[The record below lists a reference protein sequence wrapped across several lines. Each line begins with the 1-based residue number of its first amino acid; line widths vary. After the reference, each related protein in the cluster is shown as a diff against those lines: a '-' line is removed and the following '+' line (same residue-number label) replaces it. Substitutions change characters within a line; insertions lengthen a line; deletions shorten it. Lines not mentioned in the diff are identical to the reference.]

1 MRKSINHLYLIIL
14 ISILS
19 SVAPMGVDT
28 YLPSIPEIA
37 KYFDVNI
44 HKVELSLS
52 IFLIGFAIGQIFGGP
67 ISDRYGRRVGSIVGL
82 LGYALFSF
90 LIIFSSSIYELW
102 IYRFLEAFFGGITVV
117 NATAAVRDRFS
128 GQEAAKVFSLIG
140 MVRSLAPL
148 LAPVFGAAIIHFFPW
163 EGIFVFLT
171 IYALIVA
178 FFIYK
183 DLPES
188 FTYTKQNI
196 IESYKLV
203 LTHKKAMKAM
213 LVLAISFGAF
223 FIIIAKTSY
232 IYIEYFGIKTDY
244 FPLFFGINFIILIA
258 MINVNVK
265 LLKTYEAKNIAKY
278 ATFIQFCVGIIF
290 LLIHKDM
297 NLILTVI
304 IIASYMSMMAFIFGN
319 CMSLAIEHFS
329 KNAGVASG
337 VIGVLQFGLGALIS
351 SVALNFDNNGFFV
364 IAFSI
369 TILSIISF
377 FIIRS
382 YLHFLHWLKM
392 GCKIH
397 NFRLTEK
404 T

>member
-19 SVAPMGVDT
+19 SVAPMGIDT

-278 ATFIQFCVGIIF
+278 ATLIQFCVGIIF

-337 VIGVLQFGLGALIS
+337 VIGVLQFGLGAIIS
-351 SVALNFDNNGFFV
+351 SITLNFDNNGFFV

-369 TILSIISF
+369 TFLSIISF
-377 FIIRS
+377 LIMRS
-382 YLHFLHWLKM
+382 YK
-392 GCKIH
+392 
-397 NFRLTEK
+397 
-404 T
+404 

>member
-1 MRKSINHLYLIIL
+1 MQKSINHLYLIIL

-278 ATFIQFCVGIIF
+278 ATLIQFCVGIIF

-364 IAFSI
+364 IAFSL
-369 TILSIISF
+369 TFLSIISF

-382 YLHFLHWLKM
+382 YK
-392 GCKIH
+392 
-397 NFRLTEK
+397 
-404 T
+404 

>member
-19 SVAPMGVDT
+19 SVAPMGIDT

-244 FPLFFGINFIILIA
+244 FPIFFGINFIILIA

-278 ATFIQFCVGIIF
+278 ATLIQFCVGIIF

-337 VIGVLQFGLGALIS
+337 VIGVLQFGLGAIIS
-351 SVALNFDNNGFFV
+351 SIALNFDNNGFFV

-369 TILSIISF
+369 TFLSIISF
-377 FIIRS
+377 LIMRS
-382 YLHFLHWLKM
+382 YK
-392 GCKIH
+392 
-397 NFRLTEK
+397 
-404 T
+404 

>member
-90 LIIFSSSIYELW
+90 LIIFSASIYELW

-278 ATFIQFCVGIIF
+278 ATLIQFCVGIIF

-369 TILSIISF
+369 TFLSIISF
-377 FIIRS
+377 LIMRS
-382 YLHFLHWLKM
+382 YK
-392 GCKIH
+392 
-397 NFRLTEK
+397 
-404 T
+404 

>member
-163 EGIFVFLT
+163 EGIFIFLT

-278 ATFIQFCVGIIF
+278 ATLIQFCVGIIF

-337 VIGVLQFGLGALIS
+337 VIGVLQFGLGAIIS
-351 SVALNFDNNGFFV
+351 SIALNFDNNGFFV

-369 TILSIISF
+369 TFLSIISF

-382 YLHFLHWLKM
+382 YK
-392 GCKIH
+392 
-397 NFRLTEK
+397 
-404 T
+404 

>member
-102 IYRFLEAFFGGITVV
+102 IFRFLEAFFGGITVV

-265 LLKTYEAKNIAKY
+265 LLKTYQAKNIAKY
-278 ATFIQFCVGIIF
+278 ATLIQFCVGIIF

-369 TILSIISF
+369 TFLSIISF
-377 FIIRS
+377 LIIRS
-382 YLHFLHWLKM
+382 YK
-392 GCKIH
+392 
-397 NFRLTEK
+397 
-404 T
+404 

>member
-19 SVAPMGVDT
+19 SVAPMGIDT

-278 ATFIQFCVGIIF
+278 ATLIQFCVGIIF

-351 SVALNFDNNGFFV
+351 SIALNFDNNGFFV

-369 TILSIISF
+369 TFLSIISF
-377 FIIRS
+377 LIIRS
-382 YLHFLHWLKM
+382 YK
-392 GCKIH
+392 
-397 NFRLTEK
+397 
-404 T
+404 

>member
-232 IYIEYFGIKTDY
+232 IYIEYFGIKTDH

-258 MINVNVK
+258 MIKVNVN
-265 LLKTYEAKNIAKY
+265 LLKTYEAKIIAKY
-278 ATFIQFCVGIIF
+278 ATLIQFCVGIIF

-351 SVALNFDNNGFFV
+351 SIALNFDNNGFFV

-369 TILSIISF
+369 TFLSIISF
-377 FIIRS
+377 LIIRS
-382 YLHFLHWLKM
+382 YK
-392 GCKIH
+392 
-397 NFRLTEK
+397 
-404 T
+404 

>member
-19 SVAPMGVDT
+19 SVAPMGIDT

-67 ISDRYGRRVGSIVGL
+67 ISDRYGRKVGSIVGL

-278 ATFIQFCVGIIF
+278 ATLIQFCVGIIF

-369 TILSIISF
+369 TFLSIISF
-377 FIIRS
+377 LIIRS
-382 YLHFLHWLKM
+382 YK
-392 GCKIH
+392 
-397 NFRLTEK
+397 
-404 T
+404 

>member
-244 FPLFFGINFIILIA
+244 FTLFFGINFIILIA
-258 MINVNVK
+258 MIKVNVK

-278 ATFIQFCVGIIF
+278 ATLIQFCVGIIF

-369 TILSIISF
+369 TFLSIISF
-377 FIIRS
+377 LIMRS
-382 YLHFLHWLKM
+382 YK
-392 GCKIH
+392 
-397 NFRLTEK
+397 
-404 T
+404 

>member
-265 LLKTYEAKNIAKY
+265 LLKTYEAKIIAKY

-337 VIGVLQFGLGALIS
+337 VIGVLQFGLGAIIS
-351 SVALNFDNNGFFV
+351 SIALNFDNNGFFV

-369 TILSIISF
+369 TFLSIISF
-377 FIIRS
+377 LIMRS
-382 YLHFLHWLKM
+382 YK
-392 GCKIH
+392 
-397 NFRLTEK
+397 
-404 T
+404 

>member
-1 MRKSINHLYLIIL
+1 MSHNPLFLVFFIL
-14 ISILS
+14 LSILS
-19 SVAPMGVDT
+19 SVAPIATDT
-28 YLPSIPEIA
+28 YLPTIPEIA

-278 ATFIQFCVGIIF
+278 ATLIQFCVGIIF

-337 VIGVLQFGLGALIS
+337 VIGVLQFGLGAIIS
-351 SVALNFDNNGFFV
+351 SIALNFDNNGFFV

-369 TILSIISF
+369 TFLSIISF
-377 FIIRS
+377 LIIRS
-382 YLHFLHWLKM
+382 YK
-392 GCKIH
+392 
-397 NFRLTEK
+397 
-404 T
+404 

>member
-37 KYFDVNI
+37 KYIDVNI

-278 ATFIQFCVGIIF
+278 ATLIQFCVGIIF

-369 TILSIISF
+369 TFLSIISF
-377 FIIRS
+377 LIMRS
-382 YLHFLHWLKM
+382 YK
-392 GCKIH
+392 
-397 NFRLTEK
+397 
-404 T
+404 

>member
-19 SVAPMGVDT
+19 SVAPMGIDT

-258 MINVNVK
+258 MIKVNVN

-278 ATFIQFCVGIIF
+278 ATLIQFCVGIIF

-337 VIGVLQFGLGALIS
+337 VIGVLQFGLGAIIS
-351 SVALNFDNNGFFV
+351 SIALNFDNNGFFV

-369 TILSIISF
+369 TFLSIISF
-377 FIIRS
+377 LIIRS
-382 YLHFLHWLKM
+382 YK
-392 GCKIH
+392 
-397 NFRLTEK
+397 
-404 T
+404 

>member
-128 GQEAAKVFSLIG
+128 GQAAAK
-140 MVRSLAPL
+140 
-148 LAPVFGAAIIHFFPW
+148 
-163 EGIFVFLT
+163 IF
-171 IYALIVA
+171 ALIVA

-278 ATFIQFCVGIIF
+278 ATLIQFCVGIIF

-351 SVALNFDNNGFFV
+351 SIALNFDNNGFFV

-369 TILSIISF
+369 TFLSIISF
-377 FIIRS
+377 LIIRS
-382 YLHFLHWLKM
+382 YK
-392 GCKIH
+392 
-397 NFRLTEK
+397 
-404 T
+404 

>member
-196 IESYKLV
+196 VESYKLV

-244 FPLFFGINFIILIA
+244 FPIFFGINFIILIA
-258 MINVNVK
+258 MIKVNVN

-278 ATFIQFCVGIIF
+278 ATLVQFCVGIIF

-337 VIGVLQFGLGALIS
+337 VIGVLQFGLGAIIS

-369 TILSIISF
+369 TFLSIISF
-377 FIIRS
+377 LIIRS
-382 YLHFLHWLKM
+382 YK
-392 GCKIH
+392 
-397 NFRLTEK
+397 
-404 T
+404 

>member
-67 ISDRYGRRVGSIVGL
+67 ISDRYGRRVGSIIGL

-163 EGIFVFLT
+163 EGIFIFLT

-278 ATFIQFCVGIIF
+278 ATLIQFCVGIIF

-369 TILSIISF
+369 TFLSIISF

-382 YLHFLHWLKM
+382 YK
-392 GCKIH
+392 
-397 NFRLTEK
+397 
-404 T
+404 

>member
-19 SVAPMGVDT
+19 SVAPMGIDT

-67 ISDRYGRRVGSIVGL
+67 ISDRYGRKMSSVFGL
-82 LGYALFSF
+82 IGFGFFSF
-90 LIIFSSSIYELW
+90 SIYELW

-278 ATFIQFCVGIIF
+278 ATLIQFCVGIIF

-337 VIGVLQFGLGALIS
+337 VIGVLQFGLGAIIS
-351 SVALNFDNNGFFV
+351 SIALNFDNNGFFV

-369 TILSIISF
+369 TFLSIISF
-377 FIIRS
+377 LIMRS
-382 YLHFLHWLKM
+382 YK
-392 GCKIH
+392 
-397 NFRLTEK
+397 
-404 T
+404 

>member
-163 EGIFVFLT
+163 EGIFIFLT

-258 MINVNVK
+258 MIKVNVN

-278 ATFIQFCVGIIF
+278 ATLIQFCVGIIF

-351 SVALNFDNNGFFV
+351 SVALNFDNNRFFV

-369 TILSIISF
+369 TFLSIISF
-377 FIIRS
+377 LIIRS
-382 YLHFLHWLKM
+382 YK
-392 GCKIH
+392 
-397 NFRLTEK
+397 
-404 T
+404 

>member
-67 ISDRYGRRVGSIVGL
+67 ISDRYGRRVGSIIGL

-258 MINVNVK
+258 MIKVNVN

-278 ATFIQFCVGIIF
+278 ATLIQFCVGIIF

-337 VIGVLQFGLGALIS
+337 VIGVLQFGLGAIIS

-369 TILSIISF
+369 TFLSIISF
-377 FIIRS
+377 LIIRS
-382 YLHFLHWLKM
+382 YK
-392 GCKIH
+392 
-397 NFRLTEK
+397 
-404 T
+404 

>member
-67 ISDRYGRRVGSIVGL
+67 ISDRYGRRVGSIIGL

-223 FIIIAKTSY
+223 FIIIAKTTY

-244 FPLFFGINFIILIA
+244 FPIFFGINFIILIA
-258 MINVNVK
+258 MIKVNVN

-278 ATFIQFCVGIIF
+278 ATLIQFCVGIIF

-351 SVALNFDNNGFFV
+351 SIALNFDNNGFFV

-369 TILSIISF
+369 TFLSIISF
-377 FIIRS
+377 LIIRS
-382 YLHFLHWLKM
+382 YK
-392 GCKIH
+392 
-397 NFRLTEK
+397 
-404 T
+404 

>member
-19 SVAPMGVDT
+19 SVAPMGIDT

-52 IFLIGFAIGQIFGGP
+52 IFLIGFAVGQIFGGP
-67 ISDRYGRRVGSIVGL
+67 ISDRYGRRIGSIVGL

-163 EGIFVFLT
+163 EGVFVFLT
-171 IYALIVA
+171 IYALLVA

-188 FTYTKQNI
+188 FTYSKQNI

-278 ATFIQFCVGIIF
+278 ATLIQFFVGIIF

-297 NLILTVI
+297 SLILTVI
-304 IIASYMSMMAFIFGN
+304 ILASYMSMMAFIFGN

-337 VIGVLQFGLGALIS
+337 VIGVLQFGLGAIIS
-351 SVALNFDNNGFFV
+351 SIALNFDNNGFFV

-369 TILSIISF
+369 TFLSLISF
-377 FIIRS
+377 LIIRS
-382 YLHFLHWLKM
+382 YK
-392 GCKIH
+392 
-397 NFRLTEK
+397 
-404 T
+404 

>member
-258 MINVNVK
+258 MIKVNVN

-278 ATFIQFCVGIIF
+278 ATLIQFCVGIIF

-351 SVALNFDNNGFFV
+351 SVALNFNNNGFFV

-369 TILSIISF
+369 TFLSIISF
-377 FIIRS
+377 LIIRS
-382 YLHFLHWLKM
+382 YK
-392 GCKIH
+392 
-397 NFRLTEK
+397 
-404 T
+404 

>member
-19 SVAPMGVDT
+19 SVAPMGIDT

-265 LLKTYEAKNIAKY
+265 LLKTYQAKNIAKY
-278 ATFIQFCVGIIF
+278 ATLIQFCVGIIF

-337 VIGVLQFGLGALIS
+337 VIGVLQFGLGAIIS
-351 SVALNFDNNGFFV
+351 SIALNFDNNGFFV

-369 TILSIISF
+369 TFLSIISF
-377 FIIRS
+377 LIMRS
-382 YLHFLHWLKM
+382 YK
-392 GCKIH
+392 
-397 NFRLTEK
+397 
-404 T
+404 

>member
-244 FPLFFGINFIILIA
+244 FPIFFGINFIILIA
-258 MINVNVK
+258 MIKVNVT

-278 ATFIQFCVGIIF
+278 ATLIQFCVGIIF

-297 NLILTVI
+297 NLIFTVI

-369 TILSIISF
+369 TFLSIISF
-377 FIIRS
+377 LIIRS
-382 YLHFLHWLKM
+382 YK
-392 GCKIH
+392 
-397 NFRLTEK
+397 
-404 T
+404 

>member
-196 IESYKLV
+196 VESYKLV

-258 MINVNVK
+258 MIKVNVN

-278 ATFIQFCVGIIF
+278 ATLIQFCVGIIF

-369 TILSIISF
+369 TFLSIISF
-377 FIIRS
+377 LIIRS
-382 YLHFLHWLKM
+382 YK
-392 GCKIH
+392 
-397 NFRLTEK
+397 
-404 T
+404 

>member
-244 FPLFFGINFIILIA
+244 FPLFFGINFIILMF
-258 MINVNVK
+258 MIKVNVN

-278 ATFIQFCVGIIF
+278 ATLIQFCVGIIF

-369 TILSIISF
+369 TFLSIISF
-377 FIIRS
+377 LIIRS
-382 YLHFLHWLKM
+382 YK
-392 GCKIH
+392 
-397 NFRLTEK
+397 
-404 T
+404 